1 MNIQERFSLRKS
13 AVGLV
18 SVSLLCAIY
27 TSTVAADTVVTG
39 MNEIIEES
47 QVKDEASIES
57 EKNKSLEGSN
67 LEIVEEIADNIPS
80 PVIAEGEVAV
90 EMKVDGGTENVV
102 SRNDKEVTTSEQN
115 QIEVTETKE
124 ILNQTSY
131 QTESSEQRQI
141 VWAHGITP
149 PVMEQSGGFVK
160 EKYGDY
166 LNYTAPFEA
175 GKGYYDTNKSLNASF
190 IDLNLCF
197 AAVSSN
203 MVHWWLE
210 QNSSY
215 VERYLKEKNSTVNVG
230 ENYAIT
236 DLRRYIDS
244 FQDQQ
249 NSRVFDMFKTYYGYR
264 TNGFVSD
271 ALVDLFINGYK
282 PKVQGGVN
290 LEDSQLVPDSRG
302 GFFYDV
308 FKEKKLTNRLFS
320 GSYERFGED
329 VRTVLESKGLLG
341 LTYRTLGY
349 ATHIVTV
356 WGAEYDNQG
365 KIRAVYI
372 TDSDD
377 QQEQIGLKRMGIT
390 RDASGNPRLNN
401 HVKNNSAGALLDY
414 VHTIRLG
421 QDLWEEYFNPLAK
434 AKETASQTLADTK
447 KALDLSIQGQ
457 SELPESMRLI
467 YLEKLNNLYNQGIL
481 SIQKAESSEMLSGAL
496 ENGLNSLKSLDFPIS
511 KVGNALAPDLP
522 VGNRSTVSDVD
533 SLSSQ
538 ETSSTNLEVD
548 PENASLIA
556 DGTNQLHFPVEVQTT
571 SSVEAEGDNVFE
583 QEADTLPIIIEN
595 KDEFGSELSRNMQTS
610 ETDSLVVVVEEDVK
624 NDEVVPVEE
633 LLESETVESQR
644 SELLSGPIGMEE
656 VNVKE
661 ETQVAPV
668 VTEQPATSKTTTVE
682 ASFDESAS
690 VESETVAQPA
700 PTSSPGRSALPVQ
713 PEVTEVAS
721 QEEDQVATTATEQ
734 PATSKTTTVEASLD
748 EPASVESETVAQ
760 PAPTS
765 SPGRSAIPVQ
775 PEVTEVASQE
785 EDQVATT
792 VTEQP
797 ATSKTTTVEA
807 SLDEPASAESETVA
821 QPAPTSS
828 PGRSAIPVQP
838 EVTEVASQ
846 EEDQVATTVT
856 EQSATAKT
864 LTVESSDEP
873 VGVESETVVKTEL
886 TSSPGRSALPVQP
899 EVTEVASQEETQVA
913 TTATEQPATSKTTT
927 VEASFDES
935 ASVESETVA
944 QPAPTSS
951 PGRSALPVQPE
962 VTEVASQEEDQ
973 VATTATE
980 QPATSKTTTVEASLD
995 EPASVESET
1004 VAQPAPT
1011 SSPGRSALPVQ
1022 PEVTEVASQEET
1034 QVATTVTEQ
1043 SATAKTLTVES
1054 SDEPVGVE
1062 SETVVKTEL
1071 TSSPGRSALPVQPE
1085 VTEVASQEEDQV
1097 ATTATEQPATS
1108 KTTTV
1113 EASLDEPASAESET
1127 VAQPAPTSSPG
1138 RSAIPVQPEVTEV
1151 ASQEED
1157 QVATTVTEQSA
1168 TAKTLTVESS
1178 DEPVGVESE
1187 TVVKTELTSS
1197 PGRSALPVQP
1207 EVTEVASQEETQVA
1221 TTVTEQ
1227 PATAKTLTV
1236 ESSDEPVGVESET
1249 VAKPAPTSSPGRSA
1263 IPVQPEVASQ
1273 EETQVATTATE
1284 QPATAKTLTVE
1295 SSDEPVGV
1303 ESETVAKPAPT
1314 SSPGRSAIPV
1324 QPEVASQEE
1333 TQVAT
1338 TVTEQPATAKTLTV
1352 ESSDEPVGVESES
1365 VAKNEATLVP
1375 VAEDIPVLPG
1385 HSAIRVAESVA
1396 KLSTI
1401 SEKNKFVDAE
1411 VSSTL
1416 KVDSEEVANES
1427 NAPQIE
1433 FLTEATTESILAEA
1447 DSSSILTGTKV
1458 TQPNK
1463 LMSDLESTER
1473 ILVPES
1479 RLLANVKIGI
1489 SSQEIVL
1496 PEVPEREPQMSSI
1509 EMDKGYKET
1518 DLDESAEPKVINN
1531 TRKYVQ
1537 NSAAHSKID
1546 TKQVLSVEQS
1556 STTMTNASGKIVGIS
1571 LLTLVLG
1578 SVWALL
1584 KKASKK
1590 Q

>member
-1 MNIQERFSLRKS
+1 MRIQERFSLRKS

-27 TSTVAADTVVTG
+27 TSTVAAGTVVTG
-39 MNEIIEES
+39 VNEIIEES
-47 QVKDEASIES
+47 QVKDEVSIES
-57 EKNKSLEGSN
+57 EKNESLDSSN

-90 EMKVDGGTENVV
+90 EMKVDRGTENVV
-102 SRNDKEVTTSEQN
+102 SRNDTEVTTSEQN

-131 QTESSEQRQI
+131 QTESGEQRQI
-141 VWAHGITP
+141 IWAHGITP
-149 PVMEQSGGFVK
+149 PAMEQSGGFVK

-166 LNYTAPFEA
+166 LNYIAPFKA

-215 VERYLKEKNSTVNVG
+215 VERYLKEKNGTVNVG

-308 FKEKKLTNRLFS
+308 FKEKKLTNRIFS

-365 KIRAVYI
+365 KIKAVYI

-401 HVKNNSAGALLDY
+401 HMKNNSAGALLDY

-457 SELPESMRLI
+457 SELSESARVT
-467 YLEKLNNLYNQGIL
+467 YLEKLDRLYVQGVL
-481 SIQKAESSEMLSGAL
+481 AIQKAESSELLNVAL
-496 ENGLNSLKSLDFPIS
+496 EDSLKSLDFPMS
-511 KVGNALAPDLP
+511 AVGEALTAELPAGELPPNADENSQLSQEIRSADGKEEKGNRALVTDGINHPALP
-522 VGNRSTVSDVD
+522 VDGQSILPVAVIGELVHNEQLVANENLSQSTIA
-533 SLSSQ
+533 LGE
-538 ETSSTNLEVD
+538 ETQVEGSNL
-548 PENASLIA
+548 P
-556 DGTNQLHFPVEVQTT
+556 
-571 SSVEAEGDNVFE
+571 
-583 QEADTLPIIIEN
+583 
-595 KDEFGSELSRNMQTS
+595 
-610 ETDSLVVVVEEDVK
+610 VVVDQDAVK

-633 LLESETVESQR
+633 LLESETVENQK
-644 SELLSGPIGMEE
+644 SELLSGLIGIEGE
-656 VNVKE
+656 NVKE

-668 VTEQPATSKTTTVE
+668 VSEQSAATKTTTVE
-682 ASFDESAS
+682 ASLEALISI
-690 VESETVAQPA
+690 ESETVAKTEL
-700 PTSSPGRSALPVQ
+700 TSSPGTLDIPIQ

-721 QEEDQVATTATEQ
+721 QEETQVETTVAEQ
-734 PATSKTTTVEASLD
+734 PATAKTLTVESSD
-748 EPASVESETVAQ
+748 EPVGVESETVAKTEL
-760 PAPTS
+760 TS
-765 SPGRSAIPVQ
+765 SPGRS
-775 PEVTEVASQE
+775 
-785 EDQVATT
+785 D
-792 VTEQP
+792 
-797 ATSKTTTVEA
+797 
-807 SLDEPASAESETVA
+807 
-821 QPAPTSS
+821 
-828 PGRSAIPVQP
+828 IPVQP

-856 EQSATAKT
+856 EQSAATKT
-864 LTVESSDEP
+864 TTVEASLEALISI
-873 VGVESETVVKTEL
+873 ESETVAKTKL
-886 TSSPGRSALPVQP
+886 TSSPGRSDIPI
-899 EVTEVASQEETQVA
+899 
-913 TTATEQPATSKTTT
+913 
-927 VEASFDES
+927 
-935 ASVESETVA
+935 
-944 QPAPTSS
+944 
-951 PGRSALPVQPE
+951 QPE

-973 VATTATE
+973 VATT
-980 QPATSKTTTVEASLD
+980 D
-995 EPASVESET
+995 
-1004 VAQPAPT
+1004 
-1011 SSPGRSALPVQ
+1011 
-1022 PEVTEVASQEET
+1022 
-1034 QVATTVTEQ
+1034 
-1043 SATAKTLTVES
+1043 
-1054 SDEPVGVE
+1054 
-1062 SETVVKTEL
+1062 
-1071 TSSPGRSALPVQPE
+1071 
-1085 VTEVASQEEDQV
+1085 
-1097 ATTATEQPATS
+1097 
-1108 KTTTV
+1108 
-1113 EASLDEPASAESET
+1113 
-1127 VAQPAPTSSPG
+1127 
-1138 RSAIPVQPEVTEV
+1138 
-1151 ASQEED
+1151 
-1157 QVATTVTEQSA
+1157 
-1168 TAKTLTVESS
+1168 
-1178 DEPVGVESE
+1178 
-1187 TVVKTELTSS
+1187 
-1197 PGRSALPVQP
+1197 
-1207 EVTEVASQEETQVA
+1207 
-1221 TTVTEQ
+1221 TEQ

-1249 VAKPAPTSSPGRSA
+1249 VAKTELTSSPGRSD
-1263 IPVQPEVASQ
+1263 IPVQPEVTEVASQ
-1273 EETQVATTATE
+1273 EEEQVATTVSE
-1284 QPATAKTLTVE
+1284 QSATAKTLTIEASLDE
-1295 SSDEPVGV
+1295 S
-1303 ESETVAKPAPT
+1303 A
-1314 SSPGRSAIPV
+1314 
-1324 QPEVASQEE
+1324 
-1333 TQVAT
+1333 
-1338 TVTEQPATAKTLTV
+1338 
-1352 ESSDEPVGVESES
+1352 GVESES

-1401 SEKNKFVDAE
+1401 SEKNKFVDGE

-1416 KVDSEEVANES
+1416 KVGSEGAANES
-1427 NAPQIE
+1427 NAPQVE
-1433 FLTEATTESILAEA
+1433 FMTEATTESILAEA
-1447 DSSSILTGTKV
+1447 DRSSILTGTKV
-1458 TQPNK
+1458 IQPNK

-1479 RLLANVKIGI
+1479 RLLASVKIGI

-1518 DLDESAEPKVINN
+1518 DLDELAEPKVIISQSSNN
-1531 TRKYVQ
+1531 MREYGQ
-1537 NSAAHSKID
+1537 NQAVHSKID

-1556 STTMTNASGKIVGIS
+1556 SKTGTNTSGRIIGVS
-1571 LLTLVLG
+1571 LLTLLLG
-1578 SVWALL
+1578 SVWGLL
-1584 KKASKK
+1584 KKASRK

>member
-57 EKNKSLEGSN
+57 EKNESLEGSN

-548 PENASLIA
+548 TENASLIA

-633 LLESETVESQR
+633 LLESETVENQR

-700 PTSSPGRSALPVQ
+700 PTSSPGRSAIPVQPEVTEVASQEEDQVATIVTEQSATSKTLTVESSDEPVGVESESVAKTELTSSPGRSALPVQ

-734 PATSKTTTVEASLD
+734 PATSKTTTVEASFD
-748 EPASVESETVAQ
+748 ESASVESETVAQ

-765 SPGRSAIPVQ
+765 SPGRSALPVQ

-785 EDQVATT
+785 EDQVATTVTEQSATAKTLTVESSDEPVGVESETVVKTELTSSPGRSALPVQPEVTEVASQEETQVATT

-873 VGVESETVVKTEL
+873 VGVESE
-886 TSSPGRSALPVQP
+886 
-899 EVTEVASQEETQVA
+899 
-913 TTATEQPATSKTTT
+913 
-927 VEASFDES
+927 
-935 ASVESETVA
+935 
-944 QPAPTSS
+944 
-951 PGRSALPVQPE
+951 
-962 VTEVASQEEDQ
+962 
-973 VATTATE
+973 
-980 QPATSKTTTVEASLD
+980 
-995 EPASVESET
+995 
-1004 VAQPAPT
+1004 
-1011 SSPGRSALPVQ
+1011 
-1022 PEVTEVASQEET
+1022 
-1034 QVATTVTEQ
+1034 
-1043 SATAKTLTVES
+1043 
-1054 SDEPVGVE
+1054 
-1062 SETVVKTEL
+1062 
-1071 TSSPGRSALPVQPE
+1071 
-1085 VTEVASQEEDQV
+1085 
-1097 ATTATEQPATS
+1097 
-1108 KTTTV
+1108 
-1113 EASLDEPASAESET
+1113 
-1127 VAQPAPTSSPG
+1127 
-1138 RSAIPVQPEVTEV
+1138 
-1151 ASQEED
+1151 
-1157 QVATTVTEQSA
+1157 
-1168 TAKTLTVESS
+1168 
-1178 DEPVGVESE
+1178 
-1187 TVVKTELTSS
+1187 
-1197 PGRSALPVQP
+1197 
-1207 EVTEVASQEETQVA
+1207 
-1221 TTVTEQ
+1221 
-1227 PATAKTLTV
+1227 
-1236 ESSDEPVGVESET
+1236 
-1249 VAKPAPTSSPGRSA
+1249 
-1263 IPVQPEVASQ
+1263 
-1273 EETQVATTATE
+1273 
-1284 QPATAKTLTVE
+1284 
-1295 SSDEPVGV
+1295 
-1303 ESETVAKPAPT
+1303 
-1314 SSPGRSAIPV
+1314 
-1324 QPEVASQEE
+1324 
-1333 TQVAT
+1333 
-1338 TVTEQPATAKTLTV
+1338 
-1352 ESSDEPVGVESES
+1352 S

-1416 KVDSEEVANES
+1416 KVGSEEVANES

-1531 TRKYVQ
+1531 TRKYGQ

-1556 STTMTNASGKIVGIS
+1556 STTMANASGKIVGIS

-1584 KKASKK
+1584 KKSK
-1590 Q
+1590 

>member
-18 SVSLLCAIY
+18 SVSLLCAIH

-39 MNEIIEES
+39 VNEIIEES
-47 QVKDEASIES
+47 QVKDEVSIES
-57 EKNKSLEGSN
+57 EKNESLDGSN

-90 EMKVDGGTENVV
+90 EMKVDRGTENVA

-124 ILNQTSY
+124 ILNHTSY
-131 QTESSEQRQI
+131 QTESGEQRQI
-141 VWAHGITP
+141 IWAHGITP
-149 PVMEQSGGFVK
+149 PAMGQSGGFVK

-215 VERYLKEKNSTVNVG
+215 VERYLKEKNGTVNVG

-308 FKEKKLTNRLFS
+308 FKEKKLTNRIFS

-434 AKETASQTLADTK
+434 AKEIASQILADRK
-447 KALDLSIQGQ
+447 KALVLSIQGQ
-457 SELPESMRLI
+457 SELPESARVT
-467 YLEKLNNLYNQGIL
+467 YLEKLDRLYDQGVL
-481 SIQKAESSEMLSGAL
+481 AIQKAESSELLNVAL
-496 ENGLNSLKSLDFPIS
+496 EDSLKSLDILMS
-511 KVGNALAPDLP
+511 AVGEALTAELPAGELSPNAAENSQLSQENRSADGKEEEGNIALVVDSINQPVLPVDDQAILPVAVIGEPVHDEQLVANENQSQSTIALGEEIQVEGSDLP
-522 VGNRSTVSDVD
+522 VVVD
-533 SLSSQ
+533 Q
-538 ETSSTNLEVD
+538 D
-548 PENASLIA
+548 A
-556 DGTNQLHFPVEVQTT
+556 
-571 SSVEAEGDNVFE
+571 
-583 QEADTLPIIIEN
+583 
-595 KDEFGSELSRNMQTS
+595 
-610 ETDSLVVVVEEDVK
+610 VK

-633 LLESETVESQR
+633 PLESETVENQR
-644 SELLSGPIGMEE
+644 SELLSGPIGMEG
-656 VNVKE
+656 VNVK
-661 ETQVAPV
+661 
-668 VTEQPATSKTTTVE
+668 
-682 ASFDESAS
+682 
-690 VESETVAQPA
+690 
-700 PTSSPGRSALPVQ
+700 
-713 PEVTEVAS
+713 
-721 QEEDQVATTATEQ
+721 EEDQVATTATEQ
-734 PATSKTTTVEASLD
+734 PTTSKTTRVEASLD
-748 EPASVESETVAQ
+748 EPVGVESETVAKTEL
-760 PAPTS
+760 TS

-775 PEVTEVASQE
+775 PEVTGVAVEVGETDIPPVALPETISAPVVQASLDESAGAESETVTQTAPTSSSGPLDIPVQPEVTEVAVE
-785 EDQVATT
+785 VGETDIPLVALPETVSAPVVQASLDESAGAESET
-792 VTEQP
+792 VAQTAPTSSPGPLDIPVQPEVTEVAVEVGETDIP
-797 ATSKTTTVEA
+797 PVALSETVSAPVVEA
-807 SLDEPASAESETVA
+807 SLDEPASAERETVA
-821 QPAPTSS
+821 QTAPTSS
-828 PGRSAIPVQP
+828 PGPLDIPVQP
-838 EVTEVASQ
+838 EVTEVAV
-846 EEDQVATTVT
+846 EVGETDIPPVA
-856 EQSATAKT
+856 
-864 LTVESSDEP
+864 L
-873 VGVESETVVKTEL
+873 SETV
-886 TSSPGRSALPVQP
+886 SAPV
-899 EVTEVASQEETQVA
+899 
-913 TTATEQPATSKTTT
+913 
-927 VEASFDES
+927 
-935 ASVESETVA
+935 
-944 QPAPTSS
+944 
-951 PGRSALPVQPE
+951 
-962 VTEVASQEEDQ
+962 
-973 VATTATE
+973 
-980 QPATSKTTTVEASLD
+980 
-995 EPASVESET
+995 
-1004 VAQPAPT
+1004 
-1011 SSPGRSALPVQ
+1011 
-1022 PEVTEVASQEET
+1022 
-1034 QVATTVTEQ
+1034 
-1043 SATAKTLTVES
+1043 
-1054 SDEPVGVE
+1054 
-1062 SETVVKTEL
+1062 
-1071 TSSPGRSALPVQPE
+1071 
-1085 VTEVASQEEDQV
+1085 
-1097 ATTATEQPATS
+1097 
-1108 KTTTV
+1108 V
-1113 EASLDEPASAESET
+1113 EASLDEPASAERET
-1127 VAQPAPTSSPG
+1127 VAQTAPTSSPG
-1138 RSAIPVQPEVTEV
+1138 PLDI
-1151 ASQEED
+1151 
-1157 QVATTVTEQSA
+1157 
-1168 TAKTLTVESS
+1168 
-1178 DEPVGVESE
+1178 
-1187 TVVKTELTSS
+1187 
-1197 PGRSALPVQP
+1197 PVQP

-1236 ESSDEPVGVESET
+1236 ESSDELAGAESET
-1249 VAKPAPTSSPGRSA
+1249 VAQTAPISSPGTLDIS
-1263 IPVQPEVASQ
+1263 VQPEVTEVAV
-1273 EETQVATTATE
+1273 EVGETDI
-1284 QPATAKTLTVE
+1284 P
-1295 SSDEPVGV
+1295 PVV
-1303 ESETVAKPAPT
+1303 LPETVSAPVVQA
-1314 SSPGRSAIPV
+1314 SLDESA
-1324 QPEVASQEE
+1324 
-1333 TQVAT
+1333 
-1338 TVTEQPATAKTLTV
+1338 
-1352 ESSDEPVGVESES
+1352 GVESES

-1375 VAEDIPVLPG
+1375 VAEDIPALPG

-1401 SEKNKFVDAE
+1401 SEKHKFVDGE

-1416 KVDSEEVANES
+1416 KVGSEGAANES
-1427 NAPQIE
+1427 NVPQVE

-1447 DSSSILTGTKV
+1447 DRSSILTETKV
-1458 TQPNK
+1458 IQPNK

-1473 ILVPES
+1473 ILVPKS
-1479 RLLANVKIGI
+1479 KSLDSVKMDM

-1496 PEVPEREPQMSSI
+1496 PEVPEREPQMSRR
-1509 EMDKGYKET
+1509 EMDEERKET
-1518 DLDESAEPKVINN
+1518 ELFEMLGSVAIVESISQSSNN
-1531 TRKYVQ
+1531 TRKYGQ
-1537 NSAAHSKID
+1537 NQDVHSKID

-1556 STTMTNASGKIVGIS
+1556 SKTMTNASGQIVGIS
-1571 LLTLVLG
+1571 LLTLLLG
-1578 SVWALL
+1578 SVWGLL

>member
-511 KVGNALAPDLP
+511 KVGNALVPDLP

-548 PENASLIA
+548 TENASLIA

-571 SSVEAEGDNVFE
+571 SSVEAEGDYVFE

-700 PTSSPGRSALPVQ
+700 PTSSPGRSA
-713 PEVTEVAS
+713 
-721 QEEDQVATTATEQ
+721 
-734 PATSKTTTVEASLD
+734 
-748 EPASVESETVAQ
+748 
-760 PAPTS
+760 
-765 SPGRSAIPVQ
+765 I
-775 PEVTEVASQE
+775 
-785 EDQVATT
+785 
-792 VTEQP
+792 
-797 ATSKTTTVEA
+797 
-807 SLDEPASAESETVA
+807 
-821 QPAPTSS
+821 
-828 PGRSAIPVQP
+828 
-838 EVTEVASQ
+838 
-846 EEDQVATTVT
+846 
-856 EQSATAKT
+856 
-864 LTVESSDEP
+864 
-873 VGVESETVVKTEL
+873 
-886 TSSPGRSALPVQP
+886 
-899 EVTEVASQEETQVA
+899 
-913 TTATEQPATSKTTT
+913 
-927 VEASFDES
+927 
-935 ASVESETVA
+935 
-944 QPAPTSS
+944 
-951 PGRSALPVQPE
+951 
-962 VTEVASQEEDQ
+962 
-973 VATTATE
+973 
-980 QPATSKTTTVEASLD
+980 
-995 EPASVESET
+995 
-1004 VAQPAPT
+1004 
-1011 SSPGRSALPVQ
+1011 
-1022 PEVTEVASQEET
+1022 
-1034 QVATTVTEQ
+1034 
-1043 SATAKTLTVES
+1043 
-1054 SDEPVGVE
+1054 
-1062 SETVVKTEL
+1062 
-1071 TSSPGRSALPVQPE
+1071 
-1085 VTEVASQEEDQV
+1085 
-1097 ATTATEQPATS
+1097 
-1108 KTTTV
+1108 
-1113 EASLDEPASAESET
+1113 
-1127 VAQPAPTSSPG
+1127 
-1138 RSAIPVQPEVTEV
+1138 
-1151 ASQEED
+1151 
-1157 QVATTVTEQSA
+1157 
-1168 TAKTLTVESS
+1168 
-1178 DEPVGVESE
+1178 
-1187 TVVKTELTSS
+1187 
-1197 PGRSALPVQP
+1197 PVQP

-1236 ESSDEPVGVESET
+1236 ESSDEPVGVES
-1249 VAKPAPTSSPGRSA
+1249 K
-1263 IPVQPEVASQ
+1263 
-1273 EETQVATTATE
+1273 
-1284 QPATAKTLTVE
+1284 
-1295 SSDEPVGV
+1295 
-1303 ESETVAKPAPT
+1303 
-1314 SSPGRSAIPV
+1314 
-1324 QPEVASQEE
+1324 
-1333 TQVAT
+1333 
-1338 TVTEQPATAKTLTV
+1338 
-1352 ESSDEPVGVESES
+1352 S

-1416 KVDSEEVANES
+1416 KVGSEEVANES

-1531 TRKYVQ
+1531 TRKYGQ

-1584 KKASKK
+1584 KKSK
-1590 Q
+1590 